1 MQVEIFIVK
10 KKKIKKIA
18 KMQEGMKLEMKN
30 SKEIV
35 ICSIIIVAIVI
46 LNVITQSYTKEC
58 VDTVNDKLS
67 KLRDSLIQ
75 EKAEEGSVKNKTDE
89 IMKDWQHRYQKLAY
103 FIEHDELEK
112 VETELTSL
120 KANIEIG
127 EYEQSVSDLDKTV
140 FILNH
145 IKNKFTLEIRNIF

>member
-10 KKKIKKIA
+10 KKKIKRIA
-18 KMQEGMKLEMKN
+18 KMQEGMELEMKN
-30 SKEIV
+30 SKEIF
-35 ICSIIIVAIVI
+35 ICSIIIVAIVM
-46 LNVITQSYTKEC
+46 LNGITQSYTKEC

-67 KLRDSLIQ
+67 KIRDSLIQ

>member
-1 MQVEIFIVK
+1 ME
-10 KKKIKKIA
+10 
-18 KMQEGMKLEMKN
+18 LEMKN
-30 SKEIV
+30 SKEIF
-35 ICSIIIVAIVI
+35 ICSIIIVAIVM
-46 LNVITQSYTKEC
+46 LNGITQSYTKEC